1 MPASYIIDMD
11 GVIYQGNRLL
21 PGAVEFVQ
29 RLRAGGH
36 AFLFLTNNSQWTRR
50 DLQHRLARL
59 GIEVEE
65 THFYT
70 SALATAAFLA
80 DQRPHSSAFVIGGPG
95 LSNALYEAGYTMNDR
110 DPDYVVVGD
119 TRSYD
124 LPKIE
129 QAVRLLLAG
138 ARFVAT
144 NLDVTGPSEE
154 GIVPACGA
162 LVAPIQLATG
172 KKPYFVGKPNPL
184 MMRIA
189 LHQLGD
195 HSANT
200 FMVGDRMD
208 TDIVAGMETGMRT
221 ILVLSGVTR
230 REDLELY
237 PYRPTYVYA
246 NVGEIPVG
254 ETAGQPNE
262 ETATGPGAAAQGGDG
277 T

>member
-1 MPASYIIDMD
+1 MRASYIIDMD
-11 GVIYQGNRLL
+11 GVIYQGNLLL
-21 PGAVEFVQ
+21 PGAVEFVG
-29 RLRAGGH
+29 RLQQGGH
-36 AFLFLTNNSQWTRR
+36 SFLFLTNNSQWTPR

-59 GIEVEE
+59 GIAVEE
-65 THFYT
+65 GHFYT
-70 SALATAAFLA
+70 SALATAAFLDA
-80 DQRPHSSAFVIGGPG
+80 QRPHGSAFVIGGTG
-95 LSNALYEAGYTMNDR
+95 LSNALYEVGYTMNDR
-110 DPDYVVVGD
+110 DPDYVVFGD

-129 QAVRLLLAG
+129 QAVRLVRAG

-144 NLDVTGPSEE
+144 NVDVTGPSEE

-172 KKPYFVGKPNPL
+172 KQPYFVGKPNPL

-189 LHQLGD
+189 LQKLGD

-208 TDIVAGMETGMRT
+208 TDIVAGMESGMRT
-221 ILVLSGVTR
+221 ILVLSGVTQ
-230 REDLELY
+230 REELDLY
-237 PYRPTYVYA
+237 PYRPTHVYA

-254 ETAGQPNE
+254 DGAPADAGAKPGPN
-262 ETATGPGAAAQGGDG
+262 GVGQGDG
-277 T
+277 GGT